1 MIDVPRGTID
11 GGPSMAKLA
20 DDRYIVISADG
31 HAGAPVHGYRDYLEQ
46 RWLEEFDEWA
56 TSYRNPFE
64 DLLGETA
71 SRNWD
76 SDRRTSEI
84 EADGVVAEVLFPNT
98 VPPFFPS
105 GLLTTRQP
113 VDRDDYEHRM
123 AGLRAHNRWLADFC
137 AEAPGRRAGIAQIF
151 LTDVDDAVAEIEW
164 AREANLFGGILLPG
178 VPPDSGLPPLYA
190 PDYEPIWAACED
202 LGMPINNHAGQ
213 ANPEFGA
220 YEASPAVFIIEL
232 SWYSHRVFWHLVF
245 GNVFSRHPGLKLALT
260 EQSSGWIPN
269 VLTMLDQQFER
280 FKKEG
285 TAEYR
290 ISGALAQ
297 KMGASPSELWHRN
310 CFAGSSFLRPSECA
324 LRYEIGVDKIMW
336 GQDYPH
342 TEGTY
347 PYTRESLRNT
357 FEGVP
362 TDEIAA
368 MLGGNAAEV
377 YGFDLDALAPVAARV
392 GPRVEE
398 IAVPLDAVPA
408 DAYSVAFSGEQPKP
422 W

>member
-1 MIDVPRGTID
+1 MPT
-11 GGPSMAKLA
+11 LA
-20 DDRYIVISADG
+20 NDRYIVISADG
-31 HAGAPVHGYRDYLEQ
+31 HAGAPMHEYRNYLEAQ
-46 RWLEEFDEWA
+46 WLDEFDEWA
-56 TSYRNPFE
+56 KVYENPFD
-64 DLLGETA
+64 DLRGDDAT
-71 SRNWD
+71 RNWD
-76 SDRRTSEI
+76 SDRRLREL
-84 EADGVVAEVLFPNT
+84 EDDGVVAEVLFPNT

-113 VDRDDYEHRM
+113 TDRSDYEHRM

-137 AEAPGRRAGIAQIF
+137 SEVPGRRAGIAQIF
-151 LTDVDDAVAEIEW
+151 LTDVDDAVAEIRA

-190 PDYEPIWAACED
+190 PDYEPIWAVCEELD
-202 LGMPINNHAGQ
+202 MPVNNHAGQ

-245 GNVFSRHPGLKLALT
+245 GNVFARHPNLKLALT
-260 EQSSGWIPN
+260 EQASGWVPN

-280 FKKEG
+280 FKKPG
-285 TAEYR
+285 TAEHR
-290 ISGALAQ
+290 ISGALAE
-297 KMGASPSELWHRN
+297 KMGSSPSEFWARN

-342 TEGTY
+342 VEGTY
-347 PYTRESLRNT
+347 PYTLEALRNT
-357 FEGVP
+357 FADVP
-362 TDEIAA
+362 TDEVAA
-368 MLGGNAAEV
+368 MVGENAAHV

-392 GPRVEE
+392 GPSVEE
-398 IAVPLDAVPA
+398 VATPLDAVPA
-408 DAYSVAFSGEQPKP
+408 DAYSVAFSGEDPKP